1 MVFVREAVR
10 STAHNTE
17 RVVMLSRALPPPLC
31 LLLQIR
37 PPLLHPLAQAG
48 EVQKALTGLG
58 QTLTMGQAEEF
69 VHRYGSTVLSPNA
82 KPSIPQ
88 AEFVGP
94 DSSFAC
100 LFSFPPK
107 SPSLQT

>member
-1 MVFVREAVR
+1 
-10 STAHNTE
+10 
-17 RVVMLSRALPPPLC
+17 
-31 LLLQIR
+31 
-37 PPLLHPLAQAG
+37 
-48 EVQKALTGLG
+48 
-58 QTLTMGQAEEF
+58 MGQAEEF